1 METINLIKKLEII
14 SSRVPSRVLRIEG
27 ILVDNKEFI
36 EIIIF
41 KGFSSSTTHK
51 IEYDLEKNIIDKD
64 IIFTKCELYRA
75 PLADSDNCEIKISKD
90 IKNFLDEDFWN

>member
-14 SSRVPSRVLRIEG
+14 SSKIPNRVLRIEG
-27 ILVDNKEFI
+27 FFIDNKELI

-51 IEYDLEKNIIDKD
+51 IEHDLEKNIIDKD
-64 IIFTKCELYRA
+64 FIFTKCELLRA
-75 PLADSDNCEIKISKD
+75 PLGESENCIIKTSED
-90 IKNFLDEDFWN
+90 IKNFLDRNYWD